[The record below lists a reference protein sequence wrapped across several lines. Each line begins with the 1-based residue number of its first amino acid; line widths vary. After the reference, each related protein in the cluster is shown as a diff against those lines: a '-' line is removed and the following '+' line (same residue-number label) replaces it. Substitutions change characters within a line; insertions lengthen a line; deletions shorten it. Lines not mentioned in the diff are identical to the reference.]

1 MVYTEALVIVI
12 LEIHA
17 SRVFLG
23 ANAQLLGTSLAGA
36 FVLTHYLNR
45 INAARLRLA
54 QHSANETKFTNLWPL
69 FWPSLPSK
77 AKIDQSIFKGPSLM
91 NPFILVYWV

>member
-1 MVYTEALVIVI
+1 MP
-12 LEIHA
+12 LEIPA
-17 SRVFLG
+17 SQVFLG

-45 INAARLRLA
+45 INTAWLRLA
-54 QHSANETKFTNLWPL
+54 QHSANGTKYTDLWPL

-77 AKIDQSIFKGPSLM
+77 AKID
-91 NPFILVYWV
+91 